1 MTVRSS
7 SGVAAAAGITRLVL
21 LRHGQSIWNRD
32 KVFTG
37 WSDVVLSPKGKQEA
51 MDAGYLLL
59 HAGFTFDY
67 CFSSSLQ
74 RAAETAQVVLAA
86 MKLDKL
92 TVRHSW
98 RLNERHY
105 GALEGMG
112 RLAAVRKFGLW
123 PVLRTQIRYDGE
135 PPKLSTEDARFPG
148 NQPRYAGI
156 DKTELPQGESLKQ
169 AAERLQPYWRKVI
182 RPQVAQGKSV
192 LIVSHKNVLRTLM
205 GQLDQLTERQI
216 MKLKL
221 ATGRPVI
228 YELNHELQS
237 IRHYYVDKMP

>member
-1 MTVRSS
+1 
-7 SGVAAAAGITRLVL
+7 
-21 LRHGQSIWNRD
+21 
-32 KVFTG
+32 
-37 WSDVVLSPKGKQEA
+37 
-51 MDAGYLLL
+51 
-59 HAGFTFDY
+59 
-67 CFSSSLQ
+67 
-74 RAAETAQVVLAA
+74 
-86 MKLDKL
+86 
-92 TVRHSW
+92 
-98 RLNERHY
+98 
-105 GALEGMG
+105 
-112 RLAAVRKFGLW
+112 
-123 PVLRTQIRYDGE
+123 VLRTQIRYDGE

>member
-1 MTVRSS
+1 MTVRFS
-7 SGVAAAAGITRLVL
+7 SGTAAAAGITRLVL
-21 LRHGQSIWNRD
+21 LRHGQSVWNRD

-37 WSDVVLSPKGKQEA
+37 WSDVALSPKGKQEA

-59 HAGFTFDY
+59 HAGFTFDC

-74 RAAETAQVVLAA
+74 RAAETAQAVLAA
-86 MKLDKL
+86 MKLNKL
-92 TVRHSW
+92 TVHHSW

-135 PPKLSTEDARFPG
+135 PPKLNTEDARFPG
-148 NQPRYAGI
+148 NQFIYAAI
-156 DKTELPQGESLKQ
+156 DKTELPLGESLKQ
-169 AAERLQPYWRKVI
+169 TAERLQPHWQKVI
-182 RPQVAQGKSV
+182 KPQLVQGKSV
-192 LIVSHKNVLRTLM
+192 LVVSHKNVLRTLM

-216 MKLKL
+216 MRLKL
-221 ATGRPVI
+221 ATGRPVV
-228 YELNHELQS
+228 YELNHELRL